1 LQDLQDEESGKY
13 LVILVNP
20 VNPVHTIF
28 LSMELEIGLALL
40 LLIVLSLLATVDM
53 AFAQLSDV
61 GLRRLIGEN
70 GDKPEP
76 KSIPFLHQALENRPR
91 FSFALSAMI
100 QILLVVVAVL
110 ITSISLRLFPNPRL
124 VLVGL
129 FAGLIL
135 AGIFRQ
141 LIPLFISTR
150 NPEGTLLFLLPIVRP
165 FFPIMTF
172 VADPFQRLFD
182 RSRRKD
188 QVTETGEEQEE
199 DDDSGDLQALI
210 DVGEAE
216 GILEEEEGE
225 LIHSIIEFGDT
236 RVSEV
241 MTPRPDIVAVPDN
254 ATVREARDII
264 LDSKYSRL
272 PVYREQIDNVEGMIY
287 VRDLLQYWAE
297 GREEEC
303 IKSLVRSVYFI
314 PETKPVAE
322 LLEEMQKAHAQLAMV
337 IDEYGGICG
346 LVTVEDILEE
356 IVGEIEDEDIAGEEL
371 EEIVEGAD
379 GSYEVLG
386 STEIGKIERLFD
398 MEIEDDDFT
407 TIAGLVINESG
418 RVPAVSE
425 RLTIRGLQVEL
436 LEADER
442 RILRLRVRKAPEED
456 ASKVDHKESQKAQT
470 S

>member
-1 LQDLQDEESGKY
+1 
-13 LVILVNP
+13 
-20 VNPVHTIF
+20 
-28 LSMELEIGLALL
+28 MELEIGLALL

-61 GLRRLIGEN
+61 GLRRLIGDN
-70 GDKPEP
+70 GEKPEAQ
-76 KSIPFLHQALENRPR
+76 SRPFLHQALENRPR
-91 FSFALSAMI
+91 FAFALSAMI

-110 ITSISLRLFPNPRL
+110 ITSISLSLFPDPRL
-124 VLVGL
+124 VLIGL

-150 NPEGTLLFLLPIVRP
+150 NPERTLLFLLPIVRP

-172 VADPFQRLFD
+172 IADPFQRLFD

-188 QVTETGEEQEE
+188 QVTEEGEEEEE

-241 MTPRPDIVAVPDN
+241 MTPRPDIVAVPEN
-254 ATVREARDII
+254 ATVREARDVI

-272 PVYREQIDNVEGMIY
+272 PVYREQIDNVEGLIY
-287 VRDLLQYWAE
+287 VRDLLQCWGE
-297 GREEEC
+297 GREDEC
-303 IKSLVRSVYFI
+303 IKSLVRPVYDV

-322 LLEEMQKAHAQLAMV
+322 LLKEMQKAHFQLAMV
-337 IDEYGGICG
+337 IDEYGGVCG

-371 EEIVEGAD
+371 EDIVEGPA
-379 GSYEVLG
+379 GSYEMLG

-398 MEIEDDDFT
+398 MEIAADDFT
-407 TIAGLVINESG
+407 TIAGFVINESG
-418 RVPAVSE
+418 TVPAAGE
-425 RLTIRGLQVEL
+425 RLTIRGLEIAV

-442 RILRLRVRKAPEED
+442 RILRLRVRKAQEED
-456 ASKVDHKESQKAQT
+456 ASEVNHKESQKAQT

>member
-1 LQDLQDEESGKY
+1 
-13 LVILVNP
+13 
-20 VNPVHTIF
+20 
-28 LSMELEIGLALL
+28 MELEIGLALV

-76 KSIPFLHQALENRPR
+76 RSRLFLRQALENRPR
-91 FSFALSAMI
+91 FSFALSATI

-110 ITSISLRLFPNPRL
+110 ITSISLYLFPDPRL

-150 NPEGTLLFLLPIVRP
+150 NPEGTLLFLMPVVRP
-165 FFPIMTF
+165 FFPLMAF

-182 RSRRKD
+182 RSKSRG
-188 QVTETGEEQEE
+188 QVVEDEAQEE
-199 DDDSGDLQALI
+199 DDDDSGVQALI
-210 DVGEAE
+210 DVGAAE
-216 GILEEEEGE
+216 GILEEEEGA

-241 MTPRPDIVAVPDN
+241 MTPRPDIVAVPET
-254 ATVREARDII
+254 ATVREARDVM
-264 LDSKYSRL
+264 LVSKYSRL
-272 PVYREQIDNVEGMIY
+272 PVYRDQIDGVYGIIY
-287 VRDLLQYWAE
+287 VRDLLQCWAN
-297 GREEEC
+297 GREDEN
-303 IKSLVRSVYFI
+303 IKPLVRNVYFI
-314 PETKPVAE
+314 PETKPVAD
-322 LLEEMQKAHAQLAMV
+322 LLEEMQKAHVQLAMV
-337 IDEYGGICG
+337 IDEYGGVCG

-356 IVGEIEDEDIAGEEL
+356 IVGEIEDEDILGEEL
-371 EEIVEGAD
+371 EDIIEGPD

-418 RVPAVSE
+418 RVPDVGE
-425 RLTIRGLQVEL
+425 RLLIRGLEVEVF
-436 LEADER
+436 EADER
-442 RILRLRVRKAPEED
+442 RLLRLRVRKAPEEE
-456 ASKVDHKESQKAQT
+456 ASEVDQKESQKAQT

>member
-1 LQDLQDEESGKY
+1 
-13 LVILVNP
+13 
-20 VNPVHTIF
+20 
-28 LSMELEIGLALL
+28 MELEIGLALL

-70 GDKPEP
+70 GDKPDERP
-76 KSIPFLHQALENRPR
+76 SRLFLRQALENRPR

-110 ITSISLRLFPNPRL
+110 ITSISLSLFPDPRL

-129 FAGLIL
+129 LAGLIL

-141 LIPLFISTR
+141 LVPLFISTR

-172 VADPFQRLFD
+172 IADPFQRLFD

-188 QVTETGEEQEE
+188 QVSDDGEEEEE

-236 RVSEV
+236 HVSEV
-241 MTPRPDIVAVPDN
+241 MTPRPDIVAVPAN
-254 ATVREARDII
+254 ATAREARDII
-264 LDSKYSRL
+264 LESKYSRL
-272 PVYREQIDNVEGMIY
+272 PVYRDQIDNVEGMIY

-297 GREEEC
+297 GREDES
-303 IKSLVRSVYFI
+303 IKSLVRPVYDV

-322 LLEEMQKAHAQLAMV
+322 LLEEMQKAHLQLAMV
-337 IDEYGGICG
+337 IDEYGGVCG

-371 EEIVEGAD
+371 DEIIENND
-379 GSYEVLG
+379 GSFEVLG
-386 STEIGKIERLFD
+386 STEIGKVERLFD
-398 MEIEDDDFT
+398 MEIEADDFT

-418 RVPAVSE
+418 KVPAVGE
-425 RLTIRGLQVEL
+425 RLTIRGLEVEVF
-436 LEADER
+436 EADER
-442 RILRLRVRKAPEED
+442 RILRLRVRKPQEEA
-456 ASKVDHKESQKAQT
+456 ASAVDHKESKAQT
-470 S
+470 P

>member
-1 LQDLQDEESGKY
+1 
-13 LVILVNP
+13 
-20 VNPVHTIF
+20 
-28 LSMELEIGLALL
+28 MELEIGLALV
-40 LLIVLSLLATVDM
+40 LLIVLSVLATVDM

-61 GLRRLIGEN
+61 GLRRLMGEN
-70 GDKPEP
+70 GEKPEP
-76 KSIPFLHQALENRPR
+76 RSRPFLQQALENRPR
-91 FSFALSAMI
+91 FGFALSATI

-129 FAGLIL
+129 VAGLIL

-150 NPEGTLLFLLPIVRP
+150 NPEGTLLFLLPIVKPLFP
-165 FFPIMTF
+165 FMAF

-188 QVTETGEEQEE
+188 QVAEDGEEEEE

-241 MTPRPDIVAVPDN
+241 MTPRPEIVAVAAT
-254 ATVREARDII
+254 ATVREARDVI
-264 LDSKYSRL
+264 LESKYSRL
-272 PVYREQIDNVEGMIY
+272 PVYRDQIDNVEGIIY
-287 VRDLLQYWAE
+287 VRDLLQCWAN
-297 GREEEC
+297 GREDEN
-303 IKSLVRSVYFI
+303 IKPLVRNVYFI
-314 PETKPVAE
+314 PETKPVAD
-322 LLEEMQKAHAQLAMV
+322 LLEEMQKAHVQLAMV
-337 IDEYGGICG
+337 IDEYGGVCG

-371 EEIVEGAD
+371 EEIVECGENC
-379 GSYEVLG
+379 YEVLA

-398 MEIEDDDFT
+398 MEIEADDFT

-418 RVPAVSE
+418 TVPGVGE
-425 RLTIRGLQVEL
+425 VLLMRGLEVEVL
-436 LEADER
+436 DADER
-442 RILRLRVRKAPEED
+442 RIIRLRVKKAPQAQTEEE
-456 ASKVDHKESQKAQT
+456 ESQRAQT
-470 S
+470 T